1 MGVPP
6 GVHIFDS
13 SKLMTTTAETRVQSA
28 DTTRYEAVIGLE
40 CHVQLATRSKMFCG
54 CPTDYAGSPPN
65 THVCPIC
72 LGMPGVL
79 PVINRAAVES
89 TLMTGLAIHATIP
102 AATKF
107 DRKNYPYPDLV
118 KGYQISQYDL
128 PLVKGGWIEISV
140 DNTTRRI
147 NLERVHLEEDTGKL
161 THAPG
166 GSLVDFNR
174 AGMPLM
180 EMVSQPDLRSPA
192 EARAY
197 LQKLRAILRTLGVS
211 GADMEKGQL
220 RCDVNVSL
228 RPVGEAKL
236 GTKVEVKNLNS
247 FRAVQRALEY
257 EIVRQA
263 AALDAGEKIP
273 QETRG
278 WVEDRGVTVSQ
289 RSKEEAHD
297 YRYFPEPDLP
307 PIFVEE
313 AWLARLREQLPELPD
328 ARRARYMRDFG
339 LGAYDAEAL
348 STDQW
353 AARLFEDTVG
363 AGADAKKAANW
374 IQNDVARLRDA
385 ASDGQVLEAGHLAE
399 LLKLVDD
406 GVIGISV
413 ARQVL
418 PTVYA
423 TGRAPRAIVEEQ
435 GLGQVSDTGALEQTV
450 RSVLAANPAPVADY
464 RAGKLTAINFLKG
477 QVMKASRGKANPGVV
492 EELLKQLLEQ
502 TGTQFSN

>member
-1 MGVPP
+1 MRDTL
-6 GVHIFDS
+6 H
-13 SKLMTTTAETRVQSA
+13 EESA
-28 DTTRYEAVIGLE
+28 SPTTRDSRPATRDYEAVIGLE

-54 CPTDYAGSPPN
+54 CPTDYAGAAPN

-79 PVINRAAVES
+79 PVINRTAVEY
-89 TLMTGLAIHATIP
+89 TLMTGLAINATIP
-102 AATKF
+102 SATKF

-128 PLVKGGWIEISV
+128 PLVKGGWVEISV
-140 DNTTRRI
+140 DGDTRRI
-147 NLERVHLEEDTGKL
+147 QLERVHLEEDTGKL
-161 THAPG
+161 THISG

-174 AGMPLM
+174 SGMPLM
-180 EMVSQPDLRSPA
+180 EMVSQPDLRTPA

-211 GADMEKGQL
+211 NADMEKGQL

-228 RPVGEAKL
+228 RPVGQAKF

-247 FRAVQRALEY
+247 FRSVQRALEY

-263 AALDAGEKIP
+263 AALDAGETIP

-278 WVEDRGVTVSQ
+278 WLDDRGVTVSQ

-307 PIFVEE
+307 PVFVEE
-313 AWLARLREQLPELPD
+313 AWLERLRSQLPELPD
-328 ARRARYMRDFG
+328 ARRARYMQAFG
-339 LGAYDAEAL
+339 LGPYDAEAL

-353 AARLFEDTVG
+353 AAQLFEGTVA

-374 IQNDVARLRDA
+374 IQNDVARLRGESA
-385 ASDGQVLEAGHLAE
+385 DGHALEAGHLAE
-399 LLKLVDD
+399 LIHLVDD
-406 GVIGISV
+406 GAIGIST
-413 ARQVL
+413 ARQIL
-418 PTVYA
+418 PSVFA
-423 TGRAPRAIVEEQ
+423 TGRSPSALVEEQ
-435 GLGQVSDTGALEQTV
+435 GLAQVSDTGALEQTV
-450 RSVLAANPAPVADY
+450 REVLAANPAPVADY
-464 RAGKLTAINFLKG
+464 RSGKLTAINFLKG
-477 QVMKASRGKANPGVV
+477 QVMKASRGKANPSVV
-492 EELLKQLLEQ
+492 EELLKKLLAV
-502 TGTQFSN
+502 SS